1 MTPSGFPAS
10 DAGRFESVLI
20 TWWPRKVG
28 LTLPDQAKVQD
39 LEPAQLTPETK
50 RPPLGSF
57 LVGAA
62 VGAMLGAAIT
72 MAVMNAGGNTAAVA
86 EPAAAVSSHHEEP
99 VPVPEV
105 KKPIVVEPP
114 HPAPPPA
121 PANPPATVGGTLV
134 ERATRG
140 DQDALNQMEAR
151 EPEQRSSEET
161 IAIAIGKGQA
171 RIKDV
176 QELEKKLTVVAR
188 FGREP
193 ETVRRIKALAY
204 DAQVGIPTLRMLA
217 NLKSGLG
224 ADLLFTVWNRSG
236 TTDFTSEL
244 AHQLIYSKDVYARA
258 SDAMKVILD
267 MRVVKQCDKILE
279 VMDRVKVHADQRALL
294 SLQPFYSH
302 KGCGPANDTDCWPC
316 LRSTKLL
323 DEATLAART
332 RAPP

>member
-1 MTPSGFPAS
+1 LKWRRSLG
-10 DAGRFESVLI
+10 VLG
-20 TWWPRKVG
+20 KVG
-28 LTLPDQAKVQD
+28 LTLLDQAHVQD
-39 LEPAQLTPETK
+39 LEPAQLTPEAK

-72 MAVMNAGGNTAAVA
+72 MAVMSEGGNTAAVA
-86 EPAAAVSSHHEEP
+86 EPPAAVSNHHEES
-99 VPVPEV
+99 VTIPEV
-105 KKPIVVEPP
+105 EEPIVVEPP
-114 HPAPPPA
+114 HAVSPRASL
-121 PANPPATVGGTLV
+121 PATVGGTLI
-134 ERATRG
+134 ERAARG
-140 DQDALNQMEAR
+140 DEDALNQMEAR
-151 EPEQRSSEET
+151 EPDQRSSEET

-176 QELEKKLTVVAR
+176 QELEKKLNVVAR

-193 ETVRRIKALAY
+193 ETVRRIRALAY
-204 DAQVGIPTLRMLA
+204 DSQVGIPSLRMLA

-236 TTDFTSEL
+236 TTDPTSEL

-294 SLQPFYSH
+294 SLQRFYSH
-302 KGCGPANDTDCWPC
+302 KGCGPANNTDCWPC

-323 DEATLAART
+323 DQATLAART